1 MPQHFVNIRLEG
13 DYPIPTLS
21 AVWKR
26 YRNDAAG
33 AWELI
38 YQERIQR
45 PCNLARCLAEYFST
59 YYHRQERGLI
69 FGGVYVTRIARFNG
83 LIDMEPAGMEA
94 FHPVRLD
101 RRTVLGMRIAQTF
114 PREVEPSHQPVVRAN
129 RGGED
134 GVEFHRSLKLTGAL
148 VSLERIQTPEDA
160 PESFRLFICKYN
172 L

>member
-45 PCNLARCLAEYFST
+45 YRSIIEANKEHVLPPPGEGADLR
-59 YYHRQERGLI
+59 
-69 FGGVYVTRIARFNG
+69 GVYVTRIARFNG

-94 FHPVRLD
+94 FRPVRLD

-114 PREVEPSHQPVVRAN
+114 PRRRWERNVVD
-129 RGGED
+129 GGSRRRKTCSGLQEKLQLLTLLWEGD
-134 GVEFHRSLKLTGAL
+134 GLMVM
-148 VSLERIQTPEDA
+148 
-160 PESFRLFICKYN
+160 Y
-172 L
+172 